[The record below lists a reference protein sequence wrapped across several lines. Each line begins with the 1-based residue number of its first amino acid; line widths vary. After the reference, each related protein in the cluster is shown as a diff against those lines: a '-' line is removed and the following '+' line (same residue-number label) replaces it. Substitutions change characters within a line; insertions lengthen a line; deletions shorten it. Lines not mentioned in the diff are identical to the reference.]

1 MVEVRL
7 REGKVDESRRPTVEA
22 KMVRVEE
29 MVARMMT
36 QLDPTGSRNSTD
48 KTPYRVARMYLT
60 ELCSGYYVDIEEL
73 FEAVFP
79 NEGSEGMVVVHHIPL
94 YSMCEHHWLLITGH
108 AHVGYLPNGQVLG
121 LSKVARVVDAYARR
135 MQLQER
141 MTRQI
146 ADAIDKHLDP
156 HGVMVVIEAEH
167 HCLSIRGV
175 QKPGTITTT
184 SEIRGLFEE
193 GHYQDQFFR
202 LVSR

>member
-1 MVEVRL
+1 MEVAL
-7 REGKVDESRRPTVEA
+7 REGVVEESVRRRIED

-29 MVARMMT
+29 HVARMMV
-36 QLDPTGSRNSTD
+36 QLDPTGQRSSTE
-48 KTPYRVARMYLT
+48 KTPYRVARMLLT

-94 YSMCEHHWLLITGH
+94 YSMCEHHWLLITGQ
-108 AHVGYLPNGQVLG
+108 AHVGYIPNGRVLG

-141 MTRQI
+141 ITRQV

-156 HGVMVVIEAEH
+156 TGVMVVIEAEH
-167 HCLSIRGV
+167 HCLSIRGA

-184 SEIRGLFEE
+184 SEVRGLFEDNS
-193 GHYQDQFFR
+193 YQDQFFKM
-202 LVSR
+202 VSR

>member
-1 MVEVRL
+1 MPDVAL
-7 REGKVDESRRPTVEA
+7 RDGRVNESRRRTIEE

-29 MVARMMT
+29 HVARMMV
-36 QLDPTGSRNSTD
+36 QLDPTGARNSTE
-48 KTPYRVARMYLT
+48 KTPYRVARMFLT

-94 YSMCEHHWLLITGH
+94 YSLCEHHWLLITGQ

-146 ADAIDKHLDP
+146 ADAINKHLDP
-156 HGVMVVIEAEH
+156 IGVIVVIEAEH
-167 HCLSIRGV
+167 HCLSIRGA

-184 SEIRGLFEE
+184 SEVRGEIS
-193 GHYQDQFFR
+193 QDDFFR
-202 LVSR
+202 MIGRR